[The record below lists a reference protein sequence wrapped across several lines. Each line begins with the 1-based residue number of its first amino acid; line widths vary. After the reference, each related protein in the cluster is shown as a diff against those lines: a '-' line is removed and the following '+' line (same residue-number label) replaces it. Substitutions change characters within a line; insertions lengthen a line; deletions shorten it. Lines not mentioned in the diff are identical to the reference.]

1 MGRGETPTGA
11 QGDQTA
17 AGLSLH
23 QLASL
28 RLQDSSRQGGES
40 WGRTLRLGLLLLQ
53 VIKKMIAETSSGGV
67 TANDVFVHVTLHSL
81 PYGGVGE
88 SGAELTA
95 SLAPAGVPS
104 HPWAGNSGGSG
115 AALGLSLPLS
125 SSKRSSGF
133 SQHRRQPHL
142 TSKL

>member
-1 MGRGETPTGA
+1 M
-11 QGDQTA
+11 
-17 AGLSLH
+17 
-23 QLASL
+23 

-88 SGAELTA
+88 SGLS
-95 SLAPAGVPS
+95 SLPPWPLQVSPPTPGLGIQEGVEQ
-104 HPWAGNSGGSG
+104 PWASAS
-115 AALGLSLPLS
+115 
-125 SSKRSSGF
+125 
-133 SQHRRQPHL
+133 H
-142 TSKL
+142 